1 VPVKNPPSGTHAT
14 NAIVNALQDLH
25 QTYEDLRA
33 IRAELSTT
41 NLDSCERRLA
51 GIRRQ
56 AQKLIHQLNPADTAW
71 KRAFGLI

>member
-1 VPVKNPPSGTHAT
+1 MSANKSTGTHAT
-14 NAIVNALQDLH
+14 NATVNTLQDL
-25 QTYEDLRA
+25 QRTYEDLRT

-41 NLDSCERRLA
+41 RLDAYERRLA

-56 AQKLIHQLNPADTAW
+56 AAKLIATLNPNDTAW